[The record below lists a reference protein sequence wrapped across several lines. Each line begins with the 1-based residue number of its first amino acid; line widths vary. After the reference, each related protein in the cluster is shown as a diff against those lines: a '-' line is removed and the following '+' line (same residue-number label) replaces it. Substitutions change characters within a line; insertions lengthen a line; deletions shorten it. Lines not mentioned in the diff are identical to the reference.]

1 MNRRTLS
8 PRAADL
14 SRRQWLA
21 QAAALSSV
29 AYLGGNGFS
38 QDKVATE
45 KVAGPKLIVRQES
58 PYNAEPELPT
68 LVSSYLT
75 PVEQFYVRS
84 HGAVPKIDADSF
96 RVKIA
101 GLVNRELEFSVAEL
115 KDKFDTHKIAATL
128 TCAGNRRQ
136 ELSAIKK
143 VAGVQWDA
151 GAIGHAEW
159 LGPLL
164 ADVLKAAEIKPEA
177 KHVWLEG
184 LDPIKEKDGSEAP
197 FGGSIPLT
205 KALATKGRNQPSLLA
220 HSMNDKPLTAEHGA
234 PLRLVVP
241 GYIGARSVKWLAK
254 IVVSDKPSTNHYLA
268 EAYKLIQTD
277 DKEEVAKAEPIYEFP
292 LNVAIGLP
300 TDGAKLKAGQQE
312 IRGYA
317 LPYGKSGSY
326 LTSVELSIDNGRTWM
341 RTQLMRNEGAYCW
354 QLWSVNVE
362 LLPGKQTLLARAI
375 GNDGSGMGR
384 SETPE
389 KGEWNLKGYMYNA
402 WHRVRVEGIT

>member
-1 MNRRTLS
+1 MNRRSLSSRTLEN
-8 PRAADL
+8 L
-14 SRRQWLA
+14 SRRQWLT
-21 QAAALSSV
+21 QAAALGSV
-29 AYLGGNGFS
+29 AYLGSNSFS
-38 QDKVATE
+38 QEKSVAE
-45 KVAGPKLIVRQES
+45 KAASPKLIVRQES
-58 PYNAEPELPT
+58 PFNAEPELAT

-84 HGAVPKIDADSF
+84 HGPVPKVDADSF
-96 RVKIA
+96 RVKIS
-101 GLVNRELEFSVAEL
+101 GLVNRDLEFSVAEL

-159 LGPLL
+159 LGTML
-164 ADVLKAAEIKPEA
+164 ADVLKAAELKPEA

-197 FGGSIPLT
+197 FGGSIPLA

-300 TDGAKLKAGQQE
+300 TDGAKLKAGRQE

-317 LPYGKSGSY
+317 LPFGSGNSF
-326 LTSVELSIDNGRTWM
+326 LTSVELSIDGGRTWT
-341 RTQLMRNEGAYCW
+341 RTQLQRGDSPFCW
-354 QLWSVNVE
+354 QIWSVNVE
-362 LLPGKQTLLARAI
+362 LLPGKQTLIARAV
-375 GNDGSGMGR
+375 GHDSPGMER
-384 SETPE
+384 RETPE

-402 WHRVRVEGIT
+402 WHRVRVEGV